1 MKHGGDMYRNLV
13 NLDFSVNINPL
24 GIPERVREA
33 LTQAV
38 SECTHYPDME
48 AEALLQAIGRMT
60 GVSTEHIVCG
70 NGASELFVALMHAL
84 KPEKILISVPSF
96 LGYEKAAAASGAEVR
111 YYHMSE
117 ENDFSPGII
126 ASSSSPLKNLFLC
139 SNIATPFFSS
149 YDLTTATIV

>member
-1 MKHGGDMYRNLV
+1 MGRNENMKHGGDIYRNPV
-13 NLDFSVNINPL
+13 KLDFSVNINPL
-24 GIPERVREA
+24 GIPERVREV

-48 AEALLQAIGRMT
+48 AEELLQAIGRMT

-84 KPEKILISVPSF
+84 KPEKILIPVPSF

-117 ENDFSPGII
+117 ENGFSPDD
-126 ASSSSPLKNLFLC
+126 ANRALFL
-139 SNIATPFFSS
+139 SGRANLKISS
-149 YDLTTATIV
+149 

>member
-1 MKHGGDMYRNLV
+1 MKHGGDIYRNPV
-13 NLDFSVNINPL
+13 KFDFSVNINPL

-48 AEALLQAIGRMT
+48 AEELLQAIGRMT

-84 KPEKILISVPSF
+84 KPEKILIPVPSF
-96 LGYEKAAAASGAEVR
+96 LGYEKAAAR
-111 YYHMSE
+111 LL
-117 ENDFSPGII
+117 
-126 ASSSSPLKNLFLC
+126 SSSP
-139 SNIATPFFSS
+139 
-149 YDLTTATIV
+149 